1 MERQPVIR
9 SLAFAIPAFLAGW
22 LFSLAFP
29 PSNFSVFWKPIVE
42 LRTDIQLPR
51 DNLSSSP
58 THDFYLSG
66 TLQKGSRCELEGDK
80 GAVVYLRCRLMLR
93 ESAIREARGA

>member
-1 MERQPVIR
+1 MIR
-9 SLAFAIPAFLAGW
+9 TIALAILAFPAGW

-51 DNLSSSP
+51 DNLGSSP
-58 THDFYLSG
+58 THDFYVSG

-80 GAVVYLRCRLMLR
+80 GAVAYLRCRLMLR
-93 ESAIREARGA
+93 ESAIREPRGA